1 MKKLLAVVLA
11 LMLALSMAS
20 FATAES
26 ELPYCEFDWYIG
38 STPPTDLQIVNDA
51 LNEYIL
57 PILNCKVNITYMSSA
72 DWVEKM
78 GTMIA
83 SGDDLGI
90 IGFGSQSKS
99 DYVIES
105 QRGAYYPL
113 TDLFATY
120 APGTYA
126 LFDEAVWEGMKING
140 EIYGIPSLKDNGY
153 FISVIYNADMIEEMG
168 IEITDYQHS
177 NFRELEDLFYEV
189 KEWRDENYPEMKD
202 YPIAWANNLIYP
214 YNFAFET
221 FLNDSYLAV
230 ANIEGI
236 NDLAGY
242 DTETIVNFYDTEEFL
257 EFCLQKQRL
266 VADGI
271 YLYDETDRSDMRKP
285 ANGICFFTG
294 WGYTNM
300 QEHIFSEEWTSKMM
314 MADVIW
320 TETNNY
326 FSAGTAISANCKNP
340 ERALMFLELV
350 NTDPFVATMMRFGVE
365 GIHWAKT
372 EDGDMTFEF
381 EGSRNADV
389 GNRGYYFWY
398 NAPVGNLTIVNAPKS
413 LVGED
418 NIMMKNMMKYNEECI
433 VPAHLG
439 FVFDTTPV
447 VNEVAACTSIV
458 LEYQEDL
465 VNGRCESQEEV
476 EAIVAE
482 FRAKLDANGA
492 DAIVEEVQR
501 QIDAWKAAK

>member
-1 MKKLLAVVLA
+1 MKKLLALVMA
-11 LMLALSMAS
+11 IMLALSFAS
-20 FATAES
+20 FASAE
-26 ELPYCEFDWYIG
+26 ELEYCEFDWYIG
-38 STPPTDLQIVNDA
+38 SNPPTDLQIVNDA

-57 PILNCKVNITYMSSA
+57 PILNAKVNITYMTSA

-78 GTMIA
+78 GTMLT
-83 SGDDLGI
+83 SGDDIGI
-90 IGFGSQSKS
+90 VGFGSQSKS

-105 QRGAYYPL
+105 QRGAFYPL
-113 TDLFATY
+113 TKLFAEY
-120 APGTYA
+120 APGTYS
-126 LFDEAVWEGMKING
+126 LFSEAVWEGMKING

-153 FISVIYNADMIEEMG
+153 FISCIYNADMIEEMG
-168 IEITDYQHS
+168 INIEDYQHS

-189 KEWRDENYPEMKD
+189 KEWRDENYPEMAE
-202 YPIAWANNLIYP
+202 YPIVMYNNLIYP

-230 ANIEGI
+230 ANIDGI
-236 NDLAGY
+236 MDLEGY
-242 DTETIVNFYDTEEFL
+242 DSNTIVNFYDTPEFL
-257 EFCLQKQRL
+257 EFCLQKQRF

-271 YLYDETDRSDMRKP
+271 ALYDETDKAELRKA
-285 ANGICFFTG
+285 ANGACFFTG

-300 QEHIFSEEWTSKMM
+300 QEHIYSEAWTSKMM

-350 NTDPFVATMMRFGVE
+350 NTDPFVATLMRFGVE

-372 EDGDMTFEF
+372 EDGDMTFDF
-381 EGSRNADV
+381 EGSRNAEV
-389 GNRGYYFWY
+389 GNRGYYYWY

-418 NIMMKNMMKYNEECI
+418 NIMMKNMMKYNAECI

-439 FVFDTTPV
+439 FVFDTAPV

-465 VNGRCESQEEV
+465 VNGRCASPEEV

-482 FRAKLDANGA
+482 FREKLAANGA
-492 DAIVEEVQR
+492 AEIVAEVQR
-501 QIDAWKAAK
+501 QVDAWMAAK